1 MREKGW
7 EELTFVSQLDSMETR
22 PLLQAG
28 AARPRPFAAL
38 TTPMQEEE
46 KEKGEGK
53 QARRRCQ
60 ERGLQQPWQHR
71 TMRRGREGAGGTE
84 EEEDAPPWGGSRPIG
99 GRKRRQLIGG
109 EWF

>member
-1 MREKGW
+1 
-7 EELTFVSQLDSMETR
+7 METR

-38 TTPMQEEE
+38 TTPVQEEE

-71 TMRRGREGAGGTE
+71 AMRREGKGLAAPRKKRMRRHGEGVGRLGGQKE
-84 EEEDAPPWGGSRPIG
+84 EASDWG
-99 GRKRRQLIGG
+99 
-109 EWF
+109 